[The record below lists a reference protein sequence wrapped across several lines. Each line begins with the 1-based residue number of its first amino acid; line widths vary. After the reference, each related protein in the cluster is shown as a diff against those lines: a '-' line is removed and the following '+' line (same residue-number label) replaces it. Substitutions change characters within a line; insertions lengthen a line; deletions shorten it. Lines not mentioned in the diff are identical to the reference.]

1 MEEYQC
7 VVCKSKPLARYMT
20 ICEDCRLLTIVS
32 GSKIKQLEAENDK
45 LKQVIK
51 FEISQPFIRS
61 EQEERLQKAL
71 KGE

>member
-1 MEEYQC
+1 M
-7 VVCKSKPLARYMT
+7 MDN
-20 ICEDCRLLTIVS
+20 IDHVS
-32 GSKIKQLEAENDK
+32 RAYADLEKQDKRIKQLEAENDK